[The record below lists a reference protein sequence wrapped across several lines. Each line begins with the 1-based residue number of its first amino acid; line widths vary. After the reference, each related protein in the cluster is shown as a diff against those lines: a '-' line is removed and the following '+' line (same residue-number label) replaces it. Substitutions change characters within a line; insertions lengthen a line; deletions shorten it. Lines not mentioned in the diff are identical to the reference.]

1 MAGRLKIPF
10 TTGLLCGVGETRA
23 DRLESL
29 RAIAEAHERHGH
41 IQEVILQPF
50 SPGDRQAYRGPDGD
64 EARFD
69 VAEDLPAL
77 VSAARKLLPSDVSIQ
92 VPPNLAQIDLLQ
104 KCLEAGADDVGGL
117 SATDHV
123 NPTYAFPDV
132 QTDLAEAVR
141 HLGRDLRRRAP
152 VHDRFVDWMP
162 ERPRRVYDE
171 HWAHLHS

>member
-1 MAGRLKIPF
+1 MGLMLEQVTPALSAAGGVHARAPSKAANIRLEQLDMAGRLKIPF

-29 RAIAEAHERHGH
+29 RAIPAGVPRA
-41 IQEVILQPF
+41 
-50 SPGDRQAYRGPDGD
+50 DGD

-152 VHDRFVDWMP
+152 VHDRFVDWM
-162 ERPRRVYDE
+162 
-171 HWAHLHS
+171 